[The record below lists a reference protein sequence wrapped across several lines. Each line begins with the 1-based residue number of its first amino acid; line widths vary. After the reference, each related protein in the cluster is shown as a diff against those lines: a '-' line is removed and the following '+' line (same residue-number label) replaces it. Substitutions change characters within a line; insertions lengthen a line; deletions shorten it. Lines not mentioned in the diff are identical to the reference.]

1 MAKTRL
7 QLDAELNRG
16 NKVYSGPADVFRR
29 TWKNEG
35 IRGIQRGLAPAVSC
49 RLHVYHV
56 TQESDS
62 YYSRSMLIRFLPAS
76 SPSTLSNDSHLL
88 TENRYYSMAHALVRC
103 TLYTAFGILLSSSYP

>member
-35 IRGIQRGLAPAVSC
+35 IRGIQRGLAPAV
-49 RLHVYHV
+49 
-56 TQESDS
+56 
-62 YYSRSMLIRFLPAS
+62 
-76 SPSTLSNDSHLL
+76 
-88 TENRYYSMAHALVRC
+88 RYYPWVYWVHKSC
-103 TLYTAFGILLSSSYP
+103 